1 MRTLLVLLLLTGIA
15 NADAKRECHFHDPK
29 TKVTNLGCFDDIKS
43 SNDHTYGTRVC
54 LVRAANKCSGVMW
67 LWDGDIEGTSV
78 VLEDVTCR
86 GAAIAR
92 PGSAG
97 ARSTPEG
104 SAQSID
110 FFGTHDEGATIHL
123 MNFTGKLAKRVLR
136 GSFKKG
142 KAKKT
147 VAWKQTP
154 PKEIQFDAAARIVAL
169 TRDVCAPGT
178 AP

>member
-1 MRTLLVLLLLTGIA
+1 MRALLVVALLGGTA
-15 NADAKRECHFHDPK
+15 FADAKRECHFHNPK
-29 TKVTNLGCFDDIKS
+29 TKVAKLGCFDDIKS
-43 SNDHTYGTRVC
+43 TDDHTYGTRVC

-67 LWDGDIEGTSV
+67 IWNGDIEGTSV

-86 GAAIAR
+86 GT
-92 PGSAG
+92 SV
-97 ARSTPEG
+97 E
-104 SAQSID
+104 

-123 MNFTGKLAKRVLR
+123 MNFTGRIAKKALR

-142 KAKKT
+142 KEKKT

-154 PKEIQFDAAARIVAL
+154 PKELQFDAAARIIAL